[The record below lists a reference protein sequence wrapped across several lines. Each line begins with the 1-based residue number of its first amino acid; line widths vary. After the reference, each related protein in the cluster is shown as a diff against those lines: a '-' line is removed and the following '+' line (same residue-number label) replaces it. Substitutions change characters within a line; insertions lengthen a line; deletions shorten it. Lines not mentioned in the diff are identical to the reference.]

1 MNRIIDE
8 SNFRTIEYP
17 NNQRIVKA
25 ENYEIALS
33 RLREY
38 ISAGNRR
45 NTPEREEVLRAAYS
59 FDSRFTFNEIQ
70 DYLSEKSDFLISG
83 GTIYN
88 CLKLFVQL
96 GFMRCVRSN
105 SRSYYDI
112 SLTANTCKQVCRF
125 CGKTTYLDSK
135 KTAKLISEIKLK
147 RFTCETFTLTFD
159 GICSTCKSKQTKAAK
174 KEAKAKAAKAEMK
187 TPIHNK

>member
-1 MNRIIDE
+1 M
-8 SNFRTIEYP
+8 
-17 NNQRIVKA
+17 KA

-59 FDSRFTFNEIQ
+59 FDTRFTFNEVQ
-70 DYLSEKSDFLISG
+70 DYLSENSDFLISG
-83 GTIYN
+83 ATIYN
-88 CLKLFVQL
+88 SLKLFVQL

-112 SLTANTCKQVCRF
+112 LLTANTCKQVCRF
-125 CGKTTYLDSK
+125 CGKTTYLDTKKASK
-135 KTAKLISEIKLK
+135 LVSEIKLK
-147 RFTCETFTLTFD
+147 RFTSETFTLTFD
-159 GICSTCKSKQTKAAK
+159 GICSTCKSMQTKAAK
-174 KEAKAKAAKAEMK
+174 KEARIKAMKNNNKAKNN
-187 TPIHNK
+187 I

>member
-1 MNRIIDE
+1 M
-8 SNFRTIEYP
+8 
-17 NNQRIVKA
+17 KA

-38 ISAGNRR
+38 ISSGNRR

-59 FDSRFTFNEIQ
+59 QDSRFTFNEIQ
-70 DYLSEKSDFLISG
+70 DYLADNSTYLISG
-83 GTIYN
+83 TTIYN

-96 GFMRCVRSN
+96 GFMRCVRQN

-112 SLTANTCKQVCRF
+112 SLTSNTCKQVCRF

-135 KTAKLISEIKLK
+135 KVGKLIAEIKLK
-147 RFTCETFTLTFD
+147 RFTSETFTLTFD
-159 GICSTCKSKQTKAAK
+159 GICSTCKSMQTKAAK
-174 KEAKAKAAKAEMK
+174 KEARAKAAKKEAK
-187 TPIHNK
+187 SSNNN

>member
-1 MNRIIDE
+1 M
-8 SNFRTIEYP
+8 
-17 NNQRIVKA
+17 KA
-25 ENYEIALS
+25 EHYEIALS

-38 ISAGNRR
+38 ISSGNRR

-59 FDSRFTFNEIQ
+59 QDSRFTFNEIQ
-70 DYLSEKSDFLISG
+70 DYLAENSTYLISG
-83 GTIYN
+83 TTIYN

-135 KTAKLISEIKLK
+135 KASKLICEIKLK
-147 RFTCETFTLTFD
+147 RFTSETFTLTFD
-159 GICSTCKSKQTKAAK
+159 GICSTCKSMQTKAAK
-174 KEAKAKAAKAEMK
+174 KEARIKAMKNNNKAKNN
-187 TPIHNK
+187 I

>member
-1 MNRIIDE
+1 MK
-8 SNFRTIEYP
+8 P
-17 NNQRIVKA
+17 

-38 ISAGNRR
+38 ISSGNRR

-59 FDSRFTFNEIQ
+59 LDSRFTFNEIQ
-70 DYLSEKSDFLISG
+70 DFLSENSEYLISS

-135 KTAKLISEIKLK
+135 KAAKLISEIKLK
-147 RFTCETFTLTFD
+147 RFTSETFTLTFD
-159 GICSTCKSKQTKAAK
+159 GICSTCKSMQTKAAK
-174 KEAKAKAAKAEMK
+174 REARMKAMKNNNKAKE
-187 TPIHNK
+187 